1 MLNEELSHI
10 YSKLCIKIE
19 EMGVGKVEQK
29 VVSGNFSLRIN
40 IFKIKKLIK

>member
-1 MLNEELSHI
+1 MINEELPHI

-19 EMGVGKVEQK
+19 EMGGGKVVQK

-40 IFKIKKLIK
+40 ILKINKLVK